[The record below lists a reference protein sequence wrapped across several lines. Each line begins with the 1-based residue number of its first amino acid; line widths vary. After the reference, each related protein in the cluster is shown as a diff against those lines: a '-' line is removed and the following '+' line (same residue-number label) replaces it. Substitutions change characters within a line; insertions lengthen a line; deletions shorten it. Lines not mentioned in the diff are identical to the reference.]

1 MYQAYA
7 TLALLLVIFEYWYGG
22 NGVRWEF
29 ITKDKKNYVCQCS
42 KHGTQ
47 IGDTVN
53 EKQPFLHMCNFHHKL
68 SGTCEQGVRREGGC
82 AR

>member
-22 NGVRWEF
+22 YGACWGY
-29 ITKDKKNYVCQCS
+29 ITKDKENNVCQCS
-42 KHGTQ
+42 KHGTL

-53 EKQPFLHMCNFHHKL
+53 SHNNHFYNIHMRNFLAPQIKWNL
-68 SGTCEQGVRREGGC
+68 
-82 AR
+82 

>member
-7 TLALLLVIFEYWYGG
+7 TLALLLVIFEYWYGSY
-22 NGVRWEF
+22 GVRWGF

-42 KHGTQ
+42 KHGTL

-53 EKQPFLHMCNFHHKL
+53 K
-68 SGTCEQGVRREGGC
+68 
-82 AR
+82 

>member
-22 NGVRWEF
+22 YGVRWGF
-29 ITKDKKNYVCQCS
+29 ITNDKIENYVCQCS

-53 EKQPFLHMCNFHHKL
+53 E
-68 SGTCEQGVRREGGC
+68 
-82 AR
+82 